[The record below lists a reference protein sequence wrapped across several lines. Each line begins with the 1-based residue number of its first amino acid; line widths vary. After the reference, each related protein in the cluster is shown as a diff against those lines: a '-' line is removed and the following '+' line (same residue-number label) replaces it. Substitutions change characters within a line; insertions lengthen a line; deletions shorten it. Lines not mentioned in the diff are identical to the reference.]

1 MVGERFTV
9 TPVPSIPGN
18 FPEHW
23 TPGELGLP
31 RLVMKLYRL
40 DKIVLRVRNNVE
52 KFLNGL
58 ASNTL
63 DTPRNAFLTLH
74 GRIIA
79 TFDQVKIGDD
89 EFLIVVER
97 FALEALMQHV
107 KKYLMLNRTIAEQ
120 TSLNVYFDLDGA
132 YAAGPD
138 EYKIAQKTGQ
148 MIITPKE
155 LAVNVSD
162 DEFTFFRLKNNI
174 AAHGVDYT
182 DELLLNID
190 EYEHVSYT
198 KGCFLGQEPI
208 AKVHN
213 RSKPTWK
220 LVVRYE
226 DELTED
232 EKIKMTSKT
241 LDPQSGKTM
250 GFVFIKNKAVG

>member
-1 MVGERFTV
+1 M
-9 TPVPSIPGN
+9 S
-18 FPEHW
+18 
-23 TPGELGLP
+23 
-31 RLVMKLYRL
+31 LYRL
-40 DKIVLRVRNNVE
+40 NKTVLRIRNNAG

-63 DTPRNAFLTLH
+63 DAPRNAFLNQY

-79 TFDQVKIGDD
+79 TFDQAKTGDD

-97 FALEALMQHV
+97 FALEALMQHI
-107 KKYLMLNRTIAEQ
+107 KKFLMLNKTAVEQ
-120 TSLNVYFDLDGA
+120 TSLNVYFDLAGSHT
-132 YAAGPD
+132 AGPD
-138 EYKIAQKTGQ
+138 ECKIAQKAGQ

-155 LAVNVSD
+155 LAANVSD
-162 DEFTFFRLKNNI
+162 DEFTLFRLKNNI
-174 AAHGVDYT
+174 PVHGVDYT

-232 EKIKMTSKT
+232 EKVKMTSRIR
-241 LDPQSGKTM
+241 DPQSGRTM
-250 GFVFIKNKAVG
+250 GFVFVKNQAVG

>member
-1 MVGERFTV
+1 
-9 TPVPSIPGN
+9 
-18 FPEHW
+18 
-23 TPGELGLP
+23 
-31 RLVMKLYRL
+31 MKLYHL
-40 DKIVLRVRNNVE
+40 NKIVFRFRNNAE
-52 KFLNGL
+52 RFFGGL
-58 ASNTL
+58 TSNTL
-63 DTPRNAFLTLH
+63 DAPRNAFLNQH

-89 EFLIVVER
+89 EFLIVVEP
-97 FALEALMQHV
+97 FVLEALMRHV
-107 KKYLMLNRTIAEQ
+107 KKFLMLNKTIAGQ

-132 YAAGPD
+132 YVAGSD

-155 LAVNVSD
+155 LAANVSD
-162 DEFTFFRLKNNI
+162 EEFTFFRLKNNI
-174 AAHGVDYT
+174 PVQGLDYT

-220 LVVRYE
+220 LVARYQ

-232 EKIKMTSKT
+232 EKAKMTSKMRDT
-241 LDPQSGKTM
+241 QSGKIL
-250 GFVFIKNKAVG
+250 GFVFIKNQASIL

>member
-1 MVGERFTV
+1 MNLYLLDKVIIRIKNNAERF
-9 TPVPSIPGN
+9 
-18 FPEHW
+18 
-23 TPGELGLP
+23 LG
-31 RLVMKLYRL
+31 
-40 DKIVLRVRNNVE
+40 
-52 KFLNGL
+52 GL

-63 DTPRNAFLTLH
+63 DAPRNAFLNQH

-89 EFLIVVER
+89 EFLIVVEP
-97 FALEALMQHV
+97 FALEALMQHI
-107 KKYLMLNRTIAEQ
+107 KKFLMLNKTAIEQ
-120 TSLNVYFDLDGA
+120 TSLSVYFDLDASYGV
-132 YAAGPD
+132 GLG

-155 LAVNVSD
+155 LAANVSD
-162 DEFTFFRLKNNI
+162 EEFTHFRLRNNI
-174 AAHGVDYT
+174 PVHGVDYK

-226 DELTED
+226 DELKED

-241 LDPQSGKTM
+241 RDPQSGKTM
-250 GFVFIKNKAVG
+250 GFVFIKNQAVG

>member
-1 MVGERFTV
+1 MRLHSLNKAVLCIRNNAERF
-9 TPVPSIPGN
+9 
-18 FPEHW
+18 
-23 TPGELGLP
+23 LG
-31 RLVMKLYRL
+31 
-40 DKIVLRVRNNVE
+40 
-52 KFLNGL
+52 GL
-58 ASNTL
+58 ASNTM
-63 DTPRNAFLTLH
+63 DAPRNAFLTLH

-107 KKYLMLNRTIAEQ
+107 KKFLMLNKTIAEQ
-120 TSLNVYFDLDGA
+120 VSWNVYFDLDA
-132 YAAGPD
+132 SYAVGPD
-138 EYKIAQKTGQ
+138 EYQITQKKGQ

-155 LAVNVSD
+155 LAANVSNE
-162 DEFTFFRLKNNI
+162 EFTLFRLKNNI
-174 AAHGVDYT
+174 PVHGVDYT

-220 LVVRYE
+220 LVVRFE
-226 DELTED
+226 DELTEG
-232 EKIKMTSKT
+232 ENLKMTSKVS
-241 LDPQSGKTM
+241 DPQSDKTM
-250 GFVFIKNKAVG
+250 GFVFVKN